1 MAHLSTLRVLKFKSD
16 GFEDCRFQSYEKS
29 GDKYGY
35 TGLLVGYLIRNRI
48 LYCISYHDFELVL
61 KEFKPEYNV
70 EFLGQFR
77 LININAFNT
86 VEDSIALAEIIR
98 ATQIND
104 DYNSIVIRDDFLY
117 DIKKSIYNYKK
128 YGLSPL
134 KYSYRIL
141 TYSPD
146 DIVFYLE
153 DNIGDIFINIAEY
166 GNGEK
171 DDVYYVNFI
180 CDLDL
185 YTLMNTIPKY
195 YIKIT
200 PLNPS

>member
-16 GFEDCRFQSYEKS
+16 GFEDCRFQSYEKFEE
-29 GDKYGY
+29 KYGY
-35 TGLLVGYLIRNRI
+35 SGLLVGFLIRNRI
-48 LYCISYHDFELVL
+48 LYCISYHHFELVL

-70 EFLGQFR
+70 EFLSQFR

-117 DIKKSIYNYKK
+117 ELKKSIYDYKK
-128 YGLSPL
+128 YGLSEL
-134 KYSYRIL
+134 KYSYGIL

-146 DIVFYLE
+146 DIAFYLE

-166 GNGEK
+166 GNREK
-171 DDVYYVNFI
+171 DDIYYINFI
-180 CDLDL
+180 SDLDL
-185 YTLMNTIPKY
+185 YSLLNTIPKY